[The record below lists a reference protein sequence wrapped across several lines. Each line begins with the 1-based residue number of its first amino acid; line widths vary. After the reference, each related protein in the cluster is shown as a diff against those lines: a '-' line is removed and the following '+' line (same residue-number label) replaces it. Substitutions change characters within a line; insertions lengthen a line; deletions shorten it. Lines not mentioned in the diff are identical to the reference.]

1 MNIRTIVT
9 GVSGRMGRTIVR
21 ALHEARAD
29 FEFVGATERLES
41 PAVGQDA
48 GLVCGIGEN
57 HVIIRPALRE
67 VLAETKADVVIDF
80 SHHEASMAHARLCA
94 ASSTALVIGTTGF
107 TAEEMSEL
115 KKLSSKLPL
124 LVAPNMSTGVVVMQ
138 ALIRQAARIL
148 GSAYDV
154 EVLEM
159 HHRHKRDAP
168 SGTALKIGH
177 IAAEALGRN
186 PEQCLKLSREG
197 LIGPRPEGEIGI
209 QSLRGGDCIG
219 EHTAFFFGAGERLE
233 ITHRAFSREQFAAGA
248 LSAARFLSGRAP
260 GFYEMED
267 VLGIER

>member
-1 MNIRTIVT
+1 MSIRTIVT

-21 ALHEARAD
+21 ALHEARGD
-29 FEFVGATERLES
+29 FELVGAAERLGS
-41 PAVGQDA
+41 PDVGQDA
-48 GLVCGIGEN
+48 GIVCGIGEA
-57 HVIIRPALRE
+57 HVLIQPALRE
-67 VLAETKADVVIDF
+67 VLGSVKADVVIDF

-94 ASSTALVIGTTGF
+94 GSGTALVIGTTGF
-107 TAEEMSEL
+107 TSEETAEL
-115 KKLSSKLPL
+115 KSLSARVPL
-124 LVAPNMSTGVVVMQ
+124 LAAPNMSAGVVVMQ

-148 GSAYDV
+148 GEAYDV
-154 EVLEM
+154 EILEM

-177 IAAEALGRN
+177 IAAEALGRA

-248 LSAARFLSGRAP
+248 LRAAKFLVGRAP